1 MQSLLAKGQSTL
13 DMQEKDWIQGLKEL
27 GAKNETARFGMQSVS
42 VNLIEPGRFE
52 DIWIGLEVSC
62 LI

>member
-1 MQSLLAKGQSTL
+1 
-13 DMQEKDWIQGLKEL
+13 MQEKDWIQGLKEL
-27 GAKNETARFGMQSVS
+27 GAKNETARFGTQSVS

-62 LI
+62 